1 MASMLPDNRRQTRP
15 DWGLLAVVILF
26 VGCAAGIML
35 SLLGVKI

>member
-1 MASMLPDNRRQTRP
+1 MLPDNRSQTRH